1 MASWL
6 SSNQENRLV
15 GYWKDRLMQ
24 ALLDAYGGDPGK
36 TVEVRSPEKAE
47 RLVEDSGLVVLMKGL
62 KANASM
68 LEAASAIP
76 PARVVFENETF
87 VVFAH
92 R

>member
-47 RLVEDSGLVVLMKGL
+47 RLVED
-62 KANASM
+62 
-68 LEAASAIP
+68 
-76 PARVVFENETF
+76 
-87 VVFAH
+87 
-92 R
+92 